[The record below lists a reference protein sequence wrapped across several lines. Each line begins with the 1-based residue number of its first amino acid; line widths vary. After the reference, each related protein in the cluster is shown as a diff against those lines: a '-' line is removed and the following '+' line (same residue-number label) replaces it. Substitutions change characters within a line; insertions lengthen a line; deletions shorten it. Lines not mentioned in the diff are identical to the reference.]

1 MALEIHKPDLAIT
14 RLATVTE
21 IDAKT
26 VAITTLY
33 TVPTEKTAVIDHI
46 VIRCT
51 AFTVG
56 AKNVQAVASFGGNS
70 ATWDNFL
77 NSITYTIAAVNTH
90 IKDRAALATVF
101 PDYAA
106 AATFKISIETGS
118 NATTETWAVDVFGYL
133 V

>member
-1 MALEIHKPDLAIT
+1 MAYEEHLPVIRK
-14 RLATVTE
+14 LATVTA
-21 IDAKT
+21 IDSKA

-33 TVPTEKTAVIDHI
+33 TVPTGKTLIVDHI

-56 AKNVQAVASFGGNS
+56 SKGVQAVASFGGNS
-70 ATWDNFL
+70 ATWDDFL
-77 NSITYTIAAVNTH
+77 NSVTYTVAAVNTH
-90 IKDRAALATVF
+90 ITDEHAWVTAA

-118 NATTETWAVDVFGYL
+118 DATTETWAVDIFGYL
-133 V
+133 I

>member
-1 MALEIHKPDLAIT
+1 MAVEKHNERVAVTLLAQV
-14 RLATVTE
+14 AG

-33 TVPTEKTAVIDHI
+33 TVPTGKSLVVDHI
-46 VIRCT
+46 VIRVT

-56 AKNVQAVASFGGNS
+56 TKNVQAVASFGGNS
-70 ATWDNFL
+70 ATWDDYL
-77 NSITYTIAAVNTH
+77 NSVTYTVAAVNTF
-90 IKDRAALATVF
+90 IKDHAALVTAF
-101 PDYAA
+101 PVYAA